1 MPWFCACLKRS
12 HLVHFLKC
20 LNSRLYHVSK
30 IPKQH
35 SWIST
40 SLHVTKLL
48 VTLNTYV
55 EPGTKSNWDYMNYL
69 VTFFLC
75 LVLTYI
81 AIFET
86 TSEITS
92 DKVCSKTTMLKL
104 QKYPKRNTFSFAVGL
119 SVYKCSYK
127 DFVQSINSQT
137 TYY

>member
-1 MPWFCACLKRS
+1 M
-12 HLVHFLKC
+12 
-20 LNSRLYHVSK
+20 SK

-40 SLHVTKLL
+40 SLHFTKLL

-81 AIFET
+81 ALFET

-92 DKVCSKTTMLKL
+92 DKVCLKTTMLKL
-104 QKYPKRNTFSFAVGL
+104 
-119 SVYKCSYK
+119 
-127 DFVQSINSQT
+127 
-137 TYY
+137 